1 MFSCCAAGAPGCAMD
16 MVWLPSAESVQV
28 PGCSEGHHQRA
39 HARRY
44 SYANAPVQK
53 ELSASEVGAAAA
65 FLLSP
70 LASAVT
76 GSVVYVDNGLNA
88 MGLAP
93 DSQALAQSA
102 EPAPVT

>member
-1 MFSCCAAGAPGCAMD
+1 M
-16 MVWLPSAESVQV
+16 QV
-28 PGCSEGHHQRA
+28 PGYCDGHHQLA